1 MFSLV
6 TACMNRDA
14 HVRRN
19 LPAWLRLP
27 GLAEIV
33 IVEWSNRT
41 PLAELRDV
49 DPRVRVVRVEG
60 EPQWILSYAYN
71 VGIATATQ
79 PVIVKCDADCCPS
92 AAAVAESVPAPG
104 FFFAGYWQSGIP
116 VGKPSVNGQC
126 SFTKEQWEVVNGYS
140 EIIRT
145 YGRDDEDFYDRLIA
159 AGHERRE
166 IAPAELDFLAHTHEE
181 RTINQR
187 PAAPGSTEHPFLTET
202 AFKEIRNYFLAAAL
216 PWTKTMRRARF
227 QTIEEADRLRVLRRD
242 RATEIDIPDSVMAA
256 ARLKALRHFAAR
268 AAKLTEAAVGRLDE
282 RACLAILS
290 ARMKPRAA
298 QAA

>member
-19 LPAWLRLP
+19 LPEWLRLP

-33 IVEWSNRT
+33 IVDWSNRT
-41 PLAELRDV
+41 PLGELRKI
-49 DPRVRVVRVEG
+49 DPRVRVVRIDG

-71 VGIATATQ
+71 VGIAAARQ
-79 PVIVKCDADCCPS
+79 PIIVKCDADCCPR
-92 AAAVAESVPAPG
+92 AEAIAESVPARG
-104 FFFAGYWQSGIP
+104 FFFAGDWRSGIP

-126 SFTKEQWEVVNGYS
+126 VFTKAQWAAVNGYS

-145 YGRDDEDFYDRLIA
+145 YGRDDEDFYDRLSA

-166 IAPAELDFLAHTHEE
+166 IAPVGLDFIEHTHEE
-181 RTINQR
+181 RTIHQR
-187 PAAPGSTEHPFLTET
+187 PPAGGAAEHPFLAET

-216 PWTKTMRRARF
+216 PWTPTMPRARF
-227 QTIEEADRLRVLRRD
+227 HTVSKVERFTVLRRD
-242 RATEIDIPDSVMAA
+242 RASEIDIPDSVMAA

-268 AAKLTEAAVGRLDE
+268 AAKLTEAAVSRLDD
-282 RACLAILS
+282 RACLAILG
-290 ARMKPRAA
+290 ARMKPKAA